1 MSERNAKG
9 QFIKGHSYGVEFQFK
24 KGHTT
29 WNKGTKGIMKPNSG
43 SFTHEKVN
51 EVGLKSIGVE
61 RDYGKR
67 YGCVCL
73 SEERKMVYNSKD
85 GKWYNSRKRIPYAR
99 HVLNQAGIEI
109 PKGCVVYHKDG
120 DYKNNELS
128 NLEVISRGELLKRN
142 TK

>member
-29 WNKGTKGIMKPNSG
+29 WNKGTKGIMKPNKT
-43 SFTHEKVN
+43 SFTPEMMDEK
-51 EVGLKSIGVE
+51 GKKSLGVE
-61 RDYGKR
+61 RDYGKKS
-67 YGCVCL
+67 GCVCL
-73 SEERKMVYNSKD
+73 SDERKLMWNGRD
-85 GKWYNSRKRIPYAR
+85 GKFYNTRKRMSYAR
-99 HVLNQAGIEI
+99 YVLEQNGVEI
-109 PKGCVVYHKDG
+109 PKNHVVYHKDG